1 MTKTEYTAAIAT
13 TQTAI
18 STLRTDLRKLRAIEK
33 LSQSFPDLK
42 LVDASIL
49 ETSITEKKAELTK
62 LRSELSKARRI
73 VKRMAEIEDIETG
86 KADEPKAKTKKPAAE
101 KKAGTT
107 AKKSTEK
114 KGDGATKKKATK
126 KADSTTAQ
134 AEAGKTEQP
143 APTGETK
150 ENAAA

>member
-49 ETSITEKKAELTK
+49 ETSITEKKAEVQK
-62 LRSELSKARRI
+62 LRADLSKARRI
-73 VKRMAEIEDIETG
+73 VKRMAEIEDIEAG
-86 KADEPKAKTKKPAAE
+86 KTATPKSKKSAAKKDGKEDAATTKKPTEKKASAKTPAATKKPAA
-101 KKAGTT
+101 KPT
-107 AKKSTEK
+107 AKK
-114 KGDGATKKKATK
+114 A
-126 KADSTTAQ
+126 
-134 AEAGKTEQP
+134 EQP
-143 APTGETK
+143 ASDAETK
-150 ENAAA
+150 ENPAA

>member
-1 MTKTEYTAAIAT
+1 MTKTEYTAAITAT
-13 TQTAI
+13 QENI
-18 STLRTDLRKLRAIEK
+18 SATRTDLRKLRTIEK
-33 LSQSFPDLK
+33 LAKTFPDLK
-42 LVDASIL
+42 LVDSGIL
-49 ETSITEKKAELTK
+49 DTAITEKKAELTK

-73 VKRMAEIEDIETG
+73 VKRMTEIEDIETG
-86 KADEPKAKTKKPAAE
+86 KADEPKAKKPAAE

-126 KADSTTAQ
+126 KADSTTAKT
-134 AEAGKTEQP
+134 EAGKTEQP
-143 APTGETK
+143 APAGESK

>member
-18 STLRTDLRKLRAIEK
+18 SALRTDLRKLRAIEK

-49 ETSITEKKAELTK
+49 ETAITEKKAEVQK
-62 LRSELSKARRI
+62 LRAELSKARRI
-73 VKRMAEIEDIETG
+73 VKRMAEIEDIEAG
-86 KADEPKAKTKKPAAE
+86 KTATPKAKKSAAE

-114 KGDGATKKKATK
+114 KGGTTTKKKAEK